1 MDDDRKAEKMK
12 VVLECKSLTAGYN
25 KKAVVGDANFKVN
38 RGEIVTIIGANGVGK
53 STLLKTVAGLL
64 PVIDGDI
71 LFGDKKLVDI
81 SSREKAKKLSV
92 LLTDKINSDYM
103 TCYDVIATGRYA
115 YTNGLGMLSEDDKK
129 AIDEAISEINIR
141 EIQDKHFDK
150 LSDGQKQRVMLAR
163 AICQKPEMIILD
175 EPTSFLD
182 IGYKIEIMS
191 MLKKLASNNIA
202 VLMTMHDLD
211 IVKKVS
217 DKVIS
222 IKEGKIDKIGTPD
235 EIINDDYLCELF
247 GVDINK
253 YKDFYG
259 N

>member
-25 KKAVVGDANFKVN
+25 KKSVVSDVNVEIN
-38 RGEIVTIIGANGVGK
+38 RGEIVTIIGANGAGK
-53 STLLKTVAGLL
+53 STVLKTIAGLL
-64 PVIDGDI
+64 PAIDGNI
-71 LFGDKKLVDI
+71 LFDGKNLNDI
-81 SSREKAKKLSV
+81 SSKEKARKLSV

-115 YTNGLGMLSEDDKK
+115 YTNGLGMLSDDDRK
-129 AIDEAISEINIR
+129 AIDEAISEINIK
-141 EIQDKHFDK
+141 EIQDKLFDK

-191 MLKKLASNNIA
+191 MLQKLVKNNIT

-217 DKVIS
+217 DKIIS
-222 IKEGKIDKIGTPD
+222 IKDGKIDKIGMPD
-235 EIINDDYLCELF
+235 EIMNDDYLCELF
-247 GVDINK
+247 GVDIDK
-253 YKDFYG
+253 YKEFYE